1 MITSDDLSSI
11 KHIAFHCVLLANGC
25 IQRLFF
31 SNMSDAMSAL
41 AMNKKMFYC
50 ISIKE
55 GRDREL
61 SDSHDKSS
69 YMAMDYFYP
78 Q

>member
-1 MITSDDLSSI
+1 MTTSDNLSSI
-11 KHIAFHCVLLANGC
+11 KRIAFHCVSLGNGC

-41 AMNKKMFYC
+41 AMNKNMFYC

-61 SDSHDKSS
+61 GDSHDKSS

-78 Q
+78 P